1 LHRSPLT
8 LLRRLATAGLALS
21 LAGAIVADLGPPRPS
36 VPRPGPGTVQDV
48 PLSFASGSVAGRVGG
63 VEPARLQATAGQ
75 RGSWTSALVPLDGA
89 RMVGLSWRDTAHGP
103 WTAVDGAGVW
113 VRTRGATGWTGWSPA
128 EPADDGPDPGSAE
141 DQRQR
146 VFSDAV
152 WLPAGTSA
160 MQVRVEL
167 PGHHT
172 ASVERLT
179 AHLVSPD
186 PSPLVEEQPPRGA
199 AVAATAK
206 PAIISR
212 ARWGADER
220 LRGGPPSYADTVK
233 AAFVHH
239 TAQSNRYSR
248 RESAALVRADY
259 LYHVRARGW
268 NDIGYNFLIDRFGQ
282 VFEGRAG
289 GVDRPVVGAC
299 TAGFNTRSSCVALL
313 GNFSTS
319 RPPAAAMAA
328 LRRLL
333 AWKLDLTHVDP
344 AYTTVLTSAGGST
357 SRFRRGTRVRLRTIS
372 GHRDTSFTS
381 CPGAR
386 VYSGIT
392 PLRVAVA
399 ATGGPKIYGGAT
411 SAAAV
416 NPGSTRV
423 GLPLRFN
430 RTVRWWVKVVAAD
443 GRVMRRWAGISR
455 ATRVVWDGRDGRG
468 QAAAAG
474 RATFTATAMAGGR
487 RARPL
492 TASVLVAGS
501 HTTTQE

>member
-1 LHRSPLT
+1 MPRSPLT

-21 LAGAIVADLGPPRPS
+21 LAVAIVADLGPPRPS
-36 VPRPGPGTVQDV
+36 APRPGPGTVKDV
-48 PLSFASGSVAGRVGG
+48 PLSFATGSVAGRLGG

-75 RGSWTSALVPLDGA
+75 RGSWTSAPVPLNGA
-89 RMVGLSWRDTAHGP
+89 RMVGLSWRNTPHGP
-103 WTAVDGAGVW
+103 WTVIDGAGVW
-113 VRTRGATGWTGWSPA
+113 LRSSTASGWSGWSAA

-141 DQRQR
+141 DHQQR

-152 WLPAGTSA
+152 WLPADTNA
-160 MQVRVEL
+160 VQVRVDL
-167 PGHHT
+167 PGYHT
-172 ASVERLT
+172 ASVERLN

-186 PSPLVEEQPPRGA
+186 PSPLVPDQPPRGA

-239 TAQSNRYSR
+239 TAQSNRYSK

-259 LYHVRARGW
+259 LYHVRTRGW

-289 GVDRPVVGAC
+289 GVDRPVIGAC
-299 TAGFNTRSSCVALL
+299 TAGFNTRTSCVALL
-313 GNFSTS
+313 GTFSTS
-319 RPPAAAMAA
+319 RPPAASMAA

-357 SRFRRGTRVRLRTIS
+357 SRYRRGTRVRLRTIS

-386 VYSGIT
+386 VYSSIT
-392 PLRVAVA
+392 GLRVAVA
-399 ATGGPKIYGGAT
+399 ALGGPKIYGGAT
-411 SAAAV
+411 SAATV
-416 NPGSTRV
+416 NPGTTRV

-430 RTVRWWVKVVAAD
+430 RTVRWWVKVAAAD

-455 ATRVVWDGRDGRG
+455 ATRIVWDGRDAHG
-468 QAAAAG
+468 QAAVAG
-474 RATFTATAMAGGR
+474 RATFTATAMVGGR

-492 TASVLVAGS
+492 TASVLVGGA
-501 HTTTQE
+501 TTTQE